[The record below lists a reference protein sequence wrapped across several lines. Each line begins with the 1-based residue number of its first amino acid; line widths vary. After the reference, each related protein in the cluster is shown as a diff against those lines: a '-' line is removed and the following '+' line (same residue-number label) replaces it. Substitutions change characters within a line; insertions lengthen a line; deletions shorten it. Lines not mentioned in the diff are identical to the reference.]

1 MICIIC
7 EMKCE
12 HFQKLYN
19 NNLHYNCAI
28 KMDPEKLYFF
38 IHPNFMKGRH
48 YVKENL
54 NINNKK
60 ISVPGIE
67 PRSCMSR
74 TEFM

>member
-19 NNLHYNCAI
+19 NYLHYNCAI

-38 IHPNFMKGRH
+38 IHPNFMKGRQH
-48 YVKENL
+48 KQ
-54 NINNKK
+54 
-60 ISVPGIE
+60 
-67 PRSCMSR
+67 
-74 TEFM
+74 

>member
-1 MICIIC
+1 MICFIC

-38 IHPNFMKGRH
+38 IHPNFMKGRN
-48 YVKENL
+48 YVKEKEVH
-54 NINNKK
+54 NIFKHK
-60 ISVPGIE
+60 Q
-67 PRSCMSR
+67 
-74 TEFM
+74 

>member
-19 NNLHYNCAI
+19 NHLHYNCAI

-38 IHPNFMKGRH
+38 IHDTRK
-48 YVKENL
+48 KL
-54 NINNKK
+54 K

-67 PRSCMSR
+67 PRSWSMSR
-74 TEFM
+74 TGFM

>member
-1 MICIIC
+1 MICFIC

-38 IHPNFMKGRH
+38 IHPNLMKGRH
-48 YVKENL
+48 CQQKEVH
-54 NINNKK
+54 KQ
-60 ISVPGIE
+60 
-67 PRSCMSR
+67 
-74 TEFM
+74 